1 MRVSRTLSL
10 LILLIV
16 SPLARAE
23 DLVVALSTRDVA
35 ITSNYTGAD
44 ITVFGLIERDAR
56 SISRSGGYDIAA
68 HVRGPAGEVIVQRR
82 GKFGPIWLTEDRA
95 RYASMPLYFSVL
107 SSRPLKD
114 IADEDTRE
122 RLKLGLQYYLPPLAK
137 DKTADEEREFRQGL
151 LRLRAR
157 EGALR
162 LNEKGIEFI
171 RPNLFSAHV
180 SLPAKAPPGL
190 YVVHL
195 TLLADGVALKSAQAG
210 FVVRK
215 AGFDA
220 FVFSASRFEPVYYGL
235 FAVLMAIALGYLAN
249 LIFRRD

>member
-1 MRVSRTLSL
+1 MRWRGALAL
-10 LILLIV
+10 LVLLL
-16 SPLARAE
+16 PAAPARAE

-35 ITSNYTGAD
+35 ITSNYTGAE

-56 SISRSGGYDIAA
+56 SLSRPGGYDIAA
-68 HVRGPAGEVIVQRR
+68 HVRGPVGEVIIQRR

-107 SSRPLKD
+107 TSRPLKD
-114 IADEDTRE
+114 ITDEDTRE

-137 DKTADEEREFRQGL
+137 DKTAEEEREFRRGL

-157 EGALR
+157 EGALN

-190 YVVHL
+190 YIVNL
-195 TLLADGVALKSAQAG
+195 TLLADGVPLKSAQAG

-220 FVFSASRFEPVYYGL
+220 FVFSSARYEPVYYGL